1 MNQFK
6 YTLDNKR
13 YHTLNYHN
21 RAVFGEKIY
30 KAVIDAGF
38 SCPNID
44 GTKSCG
50 GCIYCDGGSGYFTKP
65 ALSVNEQLNAEIERI
80 HRKAPQAKVIA
91 YFQAHSNTYGSVS
104 RLKNVYEPVLENPWL
119 GGISIGT
126 RPDCIDG
133 EILNYL
139 AELAERTSLT
149 VELGLQ
155 TVHEKTAEI
164 INRCYS
170 FGDFL
175 ETYRLLKSKNI
186 RVCIH
191 IINGL
196 PFETAEMMIE
206 TAASVG
212 KLRPDGMKIHSLHV
226 IKGTRLAEMLNE
238 ITLLTREQY
247 VETVVSQLEYIP
259 PETVIERITGDG
271 DKTKLIV
278 PLWSADKI
286 AVLGAIDKRLA
297 ELDTWQGRLL

>member
-21 RAVFGEKIY
+21 RTVFGEKIY

-44 GTKSCG
+44 GTKNCG

-104 RLKNVYEPVLENPWL
+104 RLKNIYEPVLENPWL

-259 PETVIERITGDG
+259 PETVIERITGDC
-271 DKTKLIV
+271 DKTKLIA

>member
-21 RAVFGEKIY
+21 RTVFGEKIY

-44 GTKSCG
+44 GTKNCG

-104 RLKNVYEPVLENPWL
+104 RLKNIYEPVLENPWL

-139 AELAERTSLT
+139 AELAERTNLT

-259 PETVIERITGDG
+259 PETVIERITGDC
-271 DKTKLIV
+271 DKTKLIA